1 MKKFKGSIVLF
12 AIMALVVQ
20 MFCITGFAAKNYD
33 EVTVLFDDDFISGA
47 TVSDSA
53 LIVTDEHYSGTSS
66 FKVGSWKTPNV
77 IFSQSFDMSDFID
90 QSTSTG
96 GKISFYLKK
105 AQETVTAGTDMF
117 EINIYDENSNQCRVF
132 MDYDAS
138 SATNWTYYEIDLD
151 SYTSAWYN
159 STYSSFDKTKVNK
172 IEFRTRGAF
181 ASYIDD
187 IKLVIEK
194 EIKGA
199 THEVVLQTYY
209 DEYLHI
215 GGSSEE
221 SKTDPSSHIWYSYGY
236 GIKGEESTA
245 YANSGEKSLQLTL
258 GSGWQSYGL
267 YGGAIELSDVWDD
280 AYIKLSIKS
289 TAALNIFVSPAYR
302 ANSVSNNVSDVSY
315 EISVTESWQDIK
327 IPMTAFTAFTDY
339 KDLYSGVRF
348 VHNSTANEGQSV
360 YIDDFAICYEKEIPT
375 LSGTL
380 SDDNKT
386 LTVSTSSE
394 KGQII
399 VVVYDDESKAVKE
412 VQTALAPQNTLSVD
426 VPLTKA
432 DSNDNIKIM
441 LWEDFLSIV
450 PLTADAEI

>member
-1 MKKFKGSIVLF
+1 MKKIKGFVGVLT
-12 AIMALVVQ
+12 AILLVVQ
-20 MFCITGFAAKNYD
+20 MLCITGFAAKTYED
-33 EVTVLFDDDFISGA
+33 SVVIFDDAFISGS
-47 TVSDSA
+47 TVSDDT
-53 LIVTDEHYSGTSS
+53 LIVTDEYYSGTSS
-66 FKVGSWKTPNV
+66 FKVLSWKTPNV
-77 IFSQSFDMSDFID
+77 TFLQSFDMSDFID

-105 AQETVTAGTDMF
+105 TQEIVTAETDMF
-117 EINIYDENSNQCRVF
+117 EINICDENSNQCRVF

-159 STYSSFDKTKVNK
+159 NTYSSFDKTKVNK
-172 IEFRTRGAF
+172 IEFRTRGNF
-181 ASYIDD
+181 TSYIDD

-199 THEVVLQTYY
+199 TQEVVLQTYF

-215 GGSSEE
+215 GGSSETQ
-221 SKTDPSSHIWYSYGY
+221 TDPSSHIWYSYGY
-236 GIKGEESTA
+236 RIEGEESTA

-267 YGGAIELSDVWDD
+267 YGAAIELSDVWDD
-280 AYIKLSIKS
+280 AYIKFSIKAESDLNMFVSAAYRNGTTSDNVS
-289 TAALNIFVSPAYR
+289 TASYTVPVTTSWT
-302 ANSVSNNVSDVSY
+302 DVK
-315 EISVTESWQDIK
+315 V
-327 IPMTAFTAFTDY
+327 PMSTFTDFTNY
-339 KDLYSGVRF
+339 KDLFSGVRF

-399 VVVYDDESKAVKE
+399 VTV
-412 VQTALAPQNTLSVD
+412 L
-426 VPLTKA
+426 
-432 DSNDNIKIM
+432 
-441 LWEDFLSIV
+441 
-450 PLTADAEI
+450 